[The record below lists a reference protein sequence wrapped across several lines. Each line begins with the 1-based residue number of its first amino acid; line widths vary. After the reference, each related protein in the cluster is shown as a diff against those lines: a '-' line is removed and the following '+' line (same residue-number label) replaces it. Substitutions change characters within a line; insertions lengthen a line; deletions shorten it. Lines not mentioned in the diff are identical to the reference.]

1 MSSKKKNRNKAKA
14 LLANKKIVSKAVAE
28 KMKLSEQE
36 EALAHIT
43 IENYQM
49 MLQYCKLLREAFS
62 TMIKVADEDDSI
74 DPDKTLY
81 DWTAEQV
88 EIINEL
94 CAKDVERDNLIEKM
108 VKEFYS
114 EVRIDSTDSDGGTVH

>member
-1 MSSKKKNRNKAKA
+1 
-14 LLANKKIVSKAVAE
+14 
-28 KMKLSEQE
+28 
-36 EALAHIT
+36 
-43 IENYQM
+43 
-49 MLQYCKLLREAFS
+49 
-62 TMIKVADEDDSI
+62 MIKVADEDDSI